1 MISKDNPF
9 KVPEGYFEQLEKR
22 LNQKAK
28 TKHVSTPRWL
38 KYVSVVLAIGVLT
51 FAGWLI
57 VFGDSSLDFKSNPT
71 FAFLFGS
78 DEQEKSDSLAE
89 ANRKAE
95 QIAWHNYTEQMK
107 KEADEI
113 VFSEE
118 ELDYLAEI
126 TEEAE
131 EELLLTNTDM

>member
-9 KVPEGYFEQLEKR
+9 KVPEGYFEQLEAR
-22 LNQKAK
+22 LNQKA
-28 TKHVSTPRWL
+28 TAKHVSTPRWL
-38 KYVSVVLAIGVLT
+38 KYVSGVLAIGVLT
-51 FAGWLI
+51 VAGWLI

-107 KEADEI
+107 READEI

-131 EELLLTNTDM
+131 EEFLLTNTDM

>member
-38 KYVSVVLAIGVLT
+38 KYVSGVLAIGILT
-51 FAGWLI
+51 IAGWLI

-71 FAFLFGS
+71 LAFLFGL
-78 DEQEKSDSLAE
+78 DEQEKADSLAE
-89 ANRKAE
+89 VNRKAE
-95 QIAWHNYTEQMK
+95 QIAWHSYTEQMK

-118 ELDYLAEI
+118 ELDYIAEI
-126 TEEAE
+126 TEEDE